1 QTLFQPAAEDIKDP
15 KAPAVRPPLDVAFI
29 GPPGSGKGT
38 QARRFADKFGV
49 CHVDMGSM
57 LRSAAARNEQF
68 KASINQGR
76 LIADD
81 PVCEL
86 VAQQLDGQS
95 ATRAF
100 LLDGFPRT
108 SGQAAKLDQ
117 MLSERRRSLSAVVQ
131 FDIPDDVATDRITG
145 RLHHPGSGRVYHH
158 SFQPPRV
165 PGRDDA
171 TGESLTKRP
180 DDFPDVMPR
189 RGRWPLPRPHRPG
202 AAAAG
207 LLKRV
212 DASKPADSVW
222 STLQSLFQVWLRAV
236 HALHCLTTADW
247 FVSTEASVVTI
258 SVSTEASVVPEA
270 YRGVQAEASS
280 WGKQQQSGNV
290 NAMFLGPPGSGKG
303 TSRSD

>member
-1 QTLFQPAAEDIKDP
+1 QTLFQPAAEDIEDP

-86 VAQQLDGQS
+86 VAQQLDRPECDPGI
-95 ATRAF
+95 

-145 RLHHPGSGRVYHH
+145 RLHHPSSGRVYHH

-189 RGRWPLPRPHRPG
+189 RL
-202 AAAAG
+202 AAYRDLIGPVLQRYSQAG

-222 STLQSLFQVWLRAV
+222 STLQSLF
-236 HALHCLTTADW
+236 
-247 FVSTEASVVTI
+247 
-258 SVSTEASVVPEA
+258 
-270 YRGVQAEASS
+270 
-280 WGKQQQSGNV
+280 KSG
-290 NAMFLGPPGSGKG
+290 
-303 TSRSD
+303 